1 MICKDCKQHGGG
13 GGGGEMRAYGI
24 ARVLTFF
31 PSGTSGIWI
40 LKRSIAVSFSPGVCG
55 FSSFLVNNGIR

>member
-1 MICKDCKQHGGG
+1 MG
-13 GGGGEMRAYGI
+13 AYGI

-55 FSSFLVNNGIR
+55 FASFLVNNGIR